1 MNEKQTPPRL
11 SLGHTTLAARD
22 LDRLSAFYCDVLGFH
37 VTNRGPVPGGS
48 EIVFLS
54 QDPQAHHQIAMVGG
68 LEPPDAAFV
77 MVDHLAFRTETLDD
91 LRVLR
96 ATLTAAGVEGI
107 LPICHGNAWSLYFND
122 CEGNGV
128 ECFVDTPFHVAQPFA
143 QGFDL
148 DRSDAEILEAT
159 RELIES
165 EPEFRPMAQWR
176 EEFAKRVTA
185 PVGGL
190 RSGRSGGTRRR
201 G

>member
-1 MNEKQTPPRL
+1 MSDDESTPRL
-11 SLGHTTLAARD
+11 MLGHTTLAARD
-22 LDRLSAFYCDVLGFH
+22 VDRLSVFYCDVLGFH

-54 QDPQAHHQIAMVGG
+54 QDPSAHHQIAMVGG

-77 MVDHLAFRTETLDD
+77 LIDHLAFRTGTLDD
-91 LRVLR
+91 LRTLR
-96 ATLTAAGVEGI
+96 AKLEAAGVERI

-148 DRSDAEILEAT
+148 DQSDEQILEAT
-159 RELIES
+159 RELTES
-165 EPEFRPMAQWR
+165 APEFQPMAAWR
-176 EEFAKRVTA
+176 EAFAKRI
-185 PVGGL
+185 
-190 RSGRSGGTRRR
+190 GRS
-201 G
+201 

>member
-1 MNEKQTPPRL
+1 MTEKTHTPRL
-11 SLGHTTLAARD
+11 TLGHTTLAARD

-54 QDPQAHHQIAMVGG
+54 QDPREHHQIAMVGG

-77 MVDHLAFRTETLDD
+77 MVDHLAFRTSTLDD
-91 LRVLR
+91 LRTLR
-96 ATLTAAGVEGI
+96 AQLVAAGVEGI

-148 DRSDAEILEAT
+148 DQRDQDILEAT
-159 RELIES
+159 RKLVEG
-165 EPEFRPMAQWR
+165 EPEFQPMAAWS
-176 EEFAKRVTA
+176 EAFAKRI
-185 PVGGL
+185 GD
-190 RSGRSGGTRRR
+190 S
-201 G
+201 